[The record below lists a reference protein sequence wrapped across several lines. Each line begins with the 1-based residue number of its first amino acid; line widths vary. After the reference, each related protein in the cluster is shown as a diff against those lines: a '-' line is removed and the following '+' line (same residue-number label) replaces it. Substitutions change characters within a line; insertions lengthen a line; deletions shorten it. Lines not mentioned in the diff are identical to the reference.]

1 MSQSKGLKS
10 DWTMEGDRAKCHL
23 CDFEGFLG
31 REILYDEDESNAS
44 IILSVT
50 VSKENNDNMF
60 DCTQIEVKFKF

>member
-10 DWTMEGDRAKCHL
+10 VWTMEGDRAQCHL

-31 REILYDEDESNAS
+31 REILLEDESNAS

-60 DCTQIEVKFKF
+60 DCILIEVKFKF